1 MNEKELKRILYEMRS
16 LVDEL
21 ESAVLADTSNYKLDV
36 DYDDVL
42 KYYQTNDDDDK
53 LHRCTLMFNPF
64 VFFFQAFIFK
74 ILLHSLF
81 SLILCFFFISVS
93 GFIGP

>member
-42 KYYQTNDDDDK
+42 KYYQTNDDD
-53 LHRCTLMFNPF
+53 
-64 VFFFQAFIFK
+64 
-74 ILLHSLF
+74 
-81 SLILCFFFISVS
+81 
-93 GFIGP
+93 GFTD